1 MSRLNRIVL
10 VAGSGAAA
18 AVLGIAP
25 VTMARGGASEPRPVL
40 LVEQSFEPRA
50 VEKVE
55 IGDFHFTHGLLAPLH
70 THDAPVFGY
79 VSRGRIKYQVAGQ
92 GEQLLN
98 KGDAF
103 YEPAGP
109 DILHFDDA
117 GSDAA
122 VFTDFNFEKPGEPF
136 IKFPRPLTV
145 KIDRRSLPTVELG
158 GEIVDTIQVYAYDLA
173 HDQHIPLAAGDHSTL
188 WYVDSGQAT
197 LELAGQPAQHVQDG
211 NTFTVPRGRA
221 GKITVGKN
229 RAAKLIAFRLLSS
242 R

>member
-10 VAGSGAAA
+10 IAGSGAAA
-18 AVLGIAP
+18 AALCFGSSAL
-25 VTMARGGASEPRPVL
+25 AKGGASEPQPVL
-40 LVEQSFEPRA
+40 LLEQSFEPRT

-55 IGDFHFTHGLLAPLH
+55 IGDFHFTHGLLAPVH
-70 THDAPVFGY
+70 THEAPVFGY

-117 GSDAA
+117 GSEAA

-136 IKFPRPLTV
+136 IKFAEPLSV
-145 KIDRRSLPTVELG
+145 KIDRRTLPTVELG
-158 GEIVDTIQVYAYDLA
+158 GEVVDKIQVYAYDVGR
-173 HDQHIPLAAGDHSTL
+173 DQHIALAAGDHSTL

-197 LELAGQPAQHVQDG
+197 LELPGARARHVQQG
-211 NTFTVPRGRA
+211 RTFAVPKGQA
-221 GKITVGKN
+221 GKITVGKS
-229 RAAKLIAFRLLSS
+229 RAAKLICFRLLSS

>member
-1 MSRLNRIVL
+1 MSRLNQIVL

-18 AVLGIAP
+18 AVLGVGSSTLAK
-25 VTMARGGASEPRPVL
+25 GGASEPQPVL

-79 VSRGRIKYQVAGQ
+79 VSRGKIKYQVAGQ

-117 GSDAA
+117 GTEAA

-136 IKFPRPLTV
+136 IKFTKPLAV
-145 KIDRRSLPTVELG
+145 KIDRRSLPTVALG
-158 GEIVDTIQVYAYDLA
+158 GEVVDKIQVYAYDLA
-173 HDQHIPLAAGDHSTL
+173 RDQHIALAAGDHSTL

-197 LELAGQPAQHVQDG
+197 LDLAGQAAQHVPEG
-211 NTFTVPRGRA
+211 KTFAVAKGQA
-221 GKITVGKN
+221 GKITAGRN
-229 RAAKLIAFRLLSS
+229 RAAKLISFRLLSS